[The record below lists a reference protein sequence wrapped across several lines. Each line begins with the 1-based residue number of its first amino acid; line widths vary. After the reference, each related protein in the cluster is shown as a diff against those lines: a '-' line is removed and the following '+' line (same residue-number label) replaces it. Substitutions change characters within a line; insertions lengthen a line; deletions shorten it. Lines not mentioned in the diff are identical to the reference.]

1 MKYENGGTKVRE
13 GFYWGIKTWDVQVI
27 ERGGGT
33 LPGDDTRRYLRI
45 PALAMLLLGPVMGA
59 LFAMFLP
66 FIGLAMFADH
76 AGRAIGRRAK
86 RAFGRKTA
94 EVKAKR

>member
-1 MKYENGGTKVRE
+1 MRYEIGGTKVKE
-13 GFYWGIKTWDVQVI
+13 GFYWGMKGWDVQVI

-33 LPGDDTRRYLRI
+33 LPGDASRRYLRI

-59 LFAMFLP
+59 VFAMFLP

-76 AGRAIGRRAK
+76 AGRAIGRGIARL
-86 RAFGRKTA
+86 FGRKA
-94 EVKAKR
+94 EAKAKN